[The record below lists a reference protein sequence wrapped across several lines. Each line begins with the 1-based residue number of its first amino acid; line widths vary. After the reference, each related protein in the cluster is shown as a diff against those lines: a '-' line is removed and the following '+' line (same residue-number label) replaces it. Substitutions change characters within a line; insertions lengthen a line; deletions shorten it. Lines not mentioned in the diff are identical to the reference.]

1 MNHAVCPTGVSVKNW
16 GFVFVTRMCIRGF
29 LGIKIAS
36 MSGINLTHHFL
47 LAMPGMTDPNF
58 AGALTYLCDH
68 GEQGALGIVVNRPMT
83 LTIGEL
89 FEQIGLDPVNNGFGH
104 QRVYLGGP
112 VQNERGFVLHR
123 PIGAWSSTLAVGEG
137 VGLTTSKDILE
148 ATAKGEGPEQIIVS
162 LGYAGWAAGQLEE
175 EVKQNAWLTVPADP
189 EVIFSLPPAERIKA
203 ALGILGIDMAMLSDE
218 AGHA

>member
-1 MNHAVCPTGVSVKNW
+1 
-16 GFVFVTRMCIRGF
+16 
-29 LGIKIAS
+29 

-58 AGALTYLCDH
+58 TGALTYLCDH

-83 LTIGEL
+83 LTLGGL
-89 FEQIGLDPVNNGFGH
+89 FEQIGLDSTNERLGRQP
-104 QRVYLGGP
+104 VYLGGP

-123 PIGAWSSTLAVGEG
+123 PIGTWSSTLSVGG
-137 VGLTTSKDILE
+137 QVGLTTSKDILE
-148 ATAKGEGPEQIIVS
+148 ATARSEGPEQIIVS

-175 EVKQNAWLTVPADP
+175 EIKQNAWLTVPADP
-189 EVIFSLPPAERIKA
+189 EVIFALPPAKRLNA
-203 ALGILGIDMAMLSDE
+203 ALRILGIDMAMLSDE

>member
-1 MNHAVCPTGVSVKNW
+1 
-16 GFVFVTRMCIRGF
+16 
-29 LGIKIAS
+29 
-36 MSGINLTHHFL
+36 MSAINLTHHFL

-58 AGALTYLCDH
+58 TGALTYLCDH
-68 GEQGALGIVVNRPMT
+68 SEQGALGIVVNRPMSMT
-83 LTIGEL
+83 LGGL
-89 FEQIGLDPVNNGFGH
+89 FKQIGLEMTDERLGRQP
-104 QRVYLGGP
+104 VYLGGP

-123 PIGAWSSTLAVGEG
+123 PIGTWSSTLPVAGQ

-148 ATAKGEGPEQIIVS
+148 ATAKCQGPEQIIVS

-189 EVIFSLPPAERIKA
+189 DVIFSLPPAERLKA

>member
-1 MNHAVCPTGVSVKNW
+1 
-16 GFVFVTRMCIRGF
+16 MCIPAF
-29 LGIKIAS
+29 SGIKIAV

-58 AGALTYLCDH
+58 TGALTYLCDH

-83 LTIGEL
+83 LTLGGL
-89 FEQIGLDPVNNGFGH
+89 FEQIGLDSTNERLGRQP
-104 QRVYLGGP
+104 VYLGGP

-123 PIGAWSSTLAVGEG
+123 PIGTWSSTLSVGG
-137 VGLTTSKDILE
+137 QVGLTTSKDILE
-148 ATAKGEGPEQIIVS
+148 ATARSEGPEQIIVS

-175 EVKQNAWLTVPADP
+175 EIKQNAWLTVPADP
-189 EVIFSLPPAERIKA
+189 EVIFALPPAKRLNA
-203 ALGILGIDMAMLSDE
+203 ALRILGIDMAMLSDE